1 MELRRYGQTL
11 WKWLWLIVLG
21 TLLAGGLTFL
31 ISSRSTP
38 IYRASTQILIQQGSN
53 PTGQGWLD
61 VLTSERLAASYARL
75 LTTRPMLKRVAELEQ
90 LPEITSRIIVDPVRE
105 TQIIVL
111 HVEDP
116 NPAMAA
122 AIANRLPAVFIEQ
135 NELQQQRRFEES
147 LRTFDSQLASVQK
160 EIETLETKL
169 QEFKAREERGEE
181 LTTAEQAQRASLQTS
196 LAQYRSSL
204 ADLLKSRDEIKR
216 SAALSGDNIVV
227 VEPAEVPRTPVRPR
241 VLLNTLIAL
250 GLAALLMVVVAFL
263 IEYLDDTVKLP
274 DDVSK
279 VTGLPALGSLVQYRS
294 SSSADNGRRKLV
306 TVRHPKSPFSE
317 GYRTL
322 RTNIQF
328 SSLDRPIRTLMVTSA
343 SPAEGKS
350 TSVSNLA
357 VVMAQ
362 SGKRTILID
371 TDLRRPVLH
380 EIFGAPN
387 GVGITN
393 ALLQPPGSDLSSF
406 LQATEVEG
414 LQLMTSGPLPPNPSE
429 LLGSHRMAELVE
441 QLLETADVVLFD
453 SPPILAVTDAAVL
466 ARLMDGVLLVVESA
480 KTRQDAARRAAQEL
494 AKVNARVLGVVVN
507 RISAR
512 LAGSNYYY
520 YDYYR
525 PDAEDGDG
533 EGPRAGR
540 RRFGGRRS
548 PASARPEGS
557 SVDAGR
563 PAATG
568 GLAASRPAQPAPS
581 LHEP

>member
-31 ISSRSTP
+31 ISSRATP

-75 LTTRPMLKRVAELEQ
+75 LTTRPMLRRVAELEQ
-90 LPEITSRIIVDPVRE
+90 LPEVTSHIIVDPVRE

-147 LRTFDSQLASVQK
+147 LRTFDAQLASVQK
-160 EIETLETKL
+160 EIDTLETKL

-274 DDVSK
+274 DDVSR
-279 VTGLPALGSLVQYRS
+279 VTGLPALGSLVQYR

-343 SPAEGKS
+343 SPGEGKS

-362 SGKRTILID
+362 SGKRTVLID

-387 GVGITN
+387 AVGITN
-393 ALLQPPGSDLSSF
+393 ALLQPPGSDLSTF
-406 LQATEVEG
+406 LQSTEVEG

-441 QLLETADVVLFD
+441 QLLQTADVVLFD
-453 SPPILAVTDAAVL
+453 SPPVLAVTDAAVL

-525 PDAEDGDG
+525 PDTEDGNG
-533 EGPRAGR
+533 EGPRPKGK
-540 RRFGGRRS
+540 RFGSRRS
-548 PASARPEGS
+548 AASARPEGA

-568 GLAASRPAQPAPS
+568 GLAASHSAQPAPS